1 MTEELISAL
10 VSAAG
15 TVITALL
22 GMLSAYVVKLIK
34 SKISDARTARVLKTA
49 AECVILS
56 VQSTAQTYV
65 DELKKNGNFDKDA
78 QKAAF
83 EKAKNAALAMLSDGV
98 KKTLEELFGDAE
110 QYVSAQIESTV
121 RSMKTP
127 A

>member
-1 MTEELISAL
+1 M
-10 VSAAG
+10 
-15 TVITALL
+15 
-22 GMLSAYVVKLIK
+22 
-34 SKISDARTARVLKTA
+34 
-49 AECVILS
+49 ILS

-65 DELKKNGNFDKDA
+65 DELKKNGNFDKEA

-83 EKAKNAALAMLSDGV
+83 EKAKNAALAMLSDGA